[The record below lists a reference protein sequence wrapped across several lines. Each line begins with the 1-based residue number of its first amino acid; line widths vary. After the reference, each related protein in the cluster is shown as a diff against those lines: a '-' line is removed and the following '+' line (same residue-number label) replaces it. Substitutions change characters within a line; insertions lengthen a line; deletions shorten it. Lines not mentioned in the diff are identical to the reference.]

1 MPSSG
6 PETRSP
12 AAKSNTAVPV
22 EQRNALTQLGQISFI
37 NTLPVVVPLINGAV
51 QTDCELVFG
60 TPSELNK
67 KLQARQLHLGA
78 MSSFYFL
85 EDGDFRLFPDISIA
99 GDGKVGSVLLFSRI
113 ELKDLDGQIID
124 VPDSSATSIKLLQ
137 LLLKEEFGV
146 EPILRKQLDSID
158 FRSDAK
164 AVLFIGDKALKFDE
178 CNNDSMRV
186 DLASW
191 WKKQHS
197 LPFVFG
203 VWGARKNWA
212 QSNQTHFEEIGAS
225 LVQACK
231 LGLSTQLG
239 AVIKEAAGRTGMTHD
254 RLSDYYL
261 NELDYRLTDQHIKAL
276 ELFEQLCRK
285 HGFLPPASTLC

>member
-99 GDGKVGSVLLFSRI
+99 GDGKG
-113 ELKDLDGQIID
+113 
-124 VPDSSATSIKLLQ
+124 
-137 LLLKEEFGV
+137 
-146 EPILRKQLDSID
+146 
-158 FRSDAK
+158 
-164 AVLFIGDKALKFDE
+164 
-178 CNNDSMRV
+178 
-186 DLASW
+186 W
-191 WKKQHS
+191 
-197 LPFVFG
+197 
-203 VWGARKNWA
+203 
-212 QSNQTHFEEIGAS
+212 
-225 LVQACK
+225 
-231 LGLSTQLG
+231 
-239 AVIKEAAGRTGMTHD
+239 
-254 RLSDYYL
+254 
-261 NELDYRLTDQHIKAL
+261 
-276 ELFEQLCRK
+276 
-285 HGFLPPASTLC
+285 

>member
-1 MPSSG
+1 
-6 PETRSP
+6 
-12 AAKSNTAVPV
+12 
-22 EQRNALTQLGQISFI
+22 
-37 NTLPVVVPLINGAV
+37 
-51 QTDCELVFG
+51 
-60 TPSELNK
+60 
-67 KLQARQLHLGA
+67 

-85 EDGDFRLFPDISIA
+85 EDGDFNLFPDISIA
-99 GDGKVGSVLLFSRI
+99 GVGKVGSVLLFSRS
-113 ELKDLDGQIID
+113 ELKDLDGEIID

-146 EPILRKQLDSID
+146 EPVLRKQLDSID
-158 FRSDAK
+158 FRADAK

-178 CNNDSMRV
+178 CSDGSMRV

-191 WKKQHS
+191 WKKQYE

-212 QSNQTHFEEIGAS
+212 QSNQKHFEEIGAS

-239 AVIKEAAGRTGMTHD
+239 AVIKEAAGRTGMTHE

-261 NELDYRLTDQHIKAL
+261 NELDYRLTDQHIEAL
-276 ELFEQLCRK
+276 RLFETLCRK
-285 HGFLPPASTLC
+285 HGFLPPATSALS